1 MSNDIKLSA
10 IGQIALVV
18 RNIDEA
24 TAFYRDKLCV
34 PFLFSAPP
42 KLAFFDL
49 AGIRLMLAEPENP
62 DETNRVGNNSTLYFN
77 VADINRAFETL
88 RQRDVAV
95 EDEPHLIATLG
106 DIELWMA
113 FFRDPDGNLI
123 GLMSEVPVG
132 E

>member
-1 MSNDIKLSA
+1 MSNDLKLSA

-18 RNIDEA
+18 RDIDEA
-24 TAFYRDKLCV
+24 TVFYRDKLGV

-62 DETNRVGNNSTLYFN
+62 DETNRIGNNSTLYFN
-77 VADINRAFETL
+77 VDDINHAFDTL
-88 RQRDVAV
+88 RQRGVTI
-95 EDEPHLIATLG
+95 EEEPHLIATLG
-106 DIELWMA
+106 NVELWMA

-123 GLMSEVPVG
+123 GLMSEVPVRA
-132 E
+132 